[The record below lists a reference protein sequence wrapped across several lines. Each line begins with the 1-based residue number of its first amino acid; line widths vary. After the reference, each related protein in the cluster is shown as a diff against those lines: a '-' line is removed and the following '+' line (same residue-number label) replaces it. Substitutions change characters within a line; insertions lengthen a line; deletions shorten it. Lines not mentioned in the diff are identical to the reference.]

1 MNREAEEDND
11 EMEFD
16 HKPARQSVR
25 MSVKASNLQ
34 GYNEETDEDLESD
47 DSDFL
52 DQFKNTVRFEDL
64 DFKYKGAHNLNFV
77 GKLKGQSKEKQD
89 QLKDLD
95 YNSDED
101 SNN

>member
-1 MNREAEEDND
+1 MRSMNREAEEDND

-52 DQFKNTVRFEDL
+52 D
-64 DFKYKGAHNLNFV
+64 
-77 GKLKGQSKEKQD
+77 
-89 QLKDLD
+89 
-95 YNSDED
+95 
-101 SNN
+101 